1 MNKLILLFKLIIKTK
16 FSFNSPKENHLVIF
30 DNVSENEIKKLI
42 VNYKGFVLRVRSEH
56 VNLIYLSPKIL
67 FRMFINIFKGDLWTV
82 YLVSLIEII
91 KPKIVVTFID
101 NSFKFYNVA
110 KILEDKAKFIAIQ
123 NAARYD
129 LKETSTL
136 YNSKKIPNDINKK
149 IYIPEF
155 LCFGDYEK
163 DLYQEVGGIVKKFSP
178 VGSVRL
184 ANFLSYIKDKKGNPE
199 KYKSDI
205 CLISTTATGAD
216 KIFGDNSIE
225 SGIGNVSKY
234 TVKFCKKNNKK
245 LILALK
251 RDSKI
256 NPMGHKTEMDF
267 LKKHLNEDFEF
278 AKKHIL
284 YRDAKDYSS
293 YQAMF
298 NSKVTVSAHSTIVR
312 EKMCLGGKVLSCNFT
327 NSSMYDFPINGI
339 CFLKKCTFEEFESRL
354 LEILRISNEDYFS
367 KINNKSSYV
376 MAFNKNISTID
387 IIKEKFESLGLVQ
400 KNN

>member
-1 MNKLILLFKLIIKTK
+1 MHKLILLFKLIIKAK
-16 FSFNSPKENHLVIF
+16 FSFNSPKENDLVIF
-30 DNVSENEIKKLI
+30 DNVSENELKKLI
-42 VNYKGFVLRVRSEH
+42 VNYKTFILRARSEH

-67 FRMFINIFKGDLWTV
+67 LRIFINIFKGNLWTV

-101 NSFKFYNVA
+101 NSLKFYDVA
-110 KILEDKAKFIAIQ
+110 RLLDHKIKFIAIQ

-129 LKETSTL
+129 LKESLTL
-136 YNSKKIPNDINKK
+136 YNLKKISKDINKK

-163 DLYQEVGGIVKKFSP
+163 DLYKEVGGTVKKFSP
-178 VGSVRL
+178 IGSVRL
-184 ANFLSYIKDKKGNPE
+184 ANFLSYIKDKKNNSE

-216 KIFGDNSIE
+216 KKFGDNSIE

-234 TVKFCKKNNKK
+234 TVKFCKKHNKK
-245 LILALK
+245 LIFAIK
-251 RDSKI
+251 RDMNINSAGYKI
-256 NPMGHKTEMDF
+256 EMEFHKKY
-267 LKKHLNEDFEF
+267 LKEDFEF
-278 AKKHIL
+278 AEKHIL
-284 YRDAKDYSS
+284 YRDAKNYSS

-298 NSKVTVSAHSTIVR
+298 NSKVTVSAHSTILR

-327 NSSMYDFPINGI
+327 NSNMYDFPINGI

-354 LEILRISNEDYFS
+354 LEILKISNEDYFS

-387 IIKEKFESLGLVQ
+387 IIKEKFKSLGLVQ
-400 KNN
+400 KSN